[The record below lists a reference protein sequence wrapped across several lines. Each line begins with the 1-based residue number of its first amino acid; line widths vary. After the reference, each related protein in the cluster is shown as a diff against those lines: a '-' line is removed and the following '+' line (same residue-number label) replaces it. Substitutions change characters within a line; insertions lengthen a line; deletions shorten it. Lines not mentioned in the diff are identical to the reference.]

1 LSGHWSTGPGE
12 IFQQE
17 KEKKVITSMCQGG
30 HMSITRILVILS
42 VLSLFVGPGL
52 VTAQDIPFTIQAD
65 ESLQTAIDALYAAA
79 FDGAAPSYVE
89 AEADLLVTSDS
100 NALADATGNLPD
112 YFLPGA
118 GIVALTGNAN
128 AVGFIDF
135 VVSPD
140 GQQVLID
147 AGFLPAS
154 VTITDQAGN
163 TVEIPQPVRSV
174 ITPYSMAT
182 YMVYGVDGED
192 RLAAAG
198 YLNAR
203 DEPGISRMTQIDPRF
218 PELSSYTMSQKE
230 INVEEVALL
239 APDVILTS
247 TRSQWLDAVAELNI
261 PVVLFQ
267 GESPEALKEAV
278 RITGQMLGPNTAAR
292 AEAWVAYYDSI
303 LKKVETATAGL
314 DKHPTVL
321 FVGTEPLR
329 IASGDM
335 YQTSI
340 VEAAGGTSVS
350 RDLTGYWNDVNLEQI
365 VMWNPDVI
373 ITTPYGVSPD
383 ALTGSAEWRAV
394 SAAQNGQVYAMP
406 SYVAPWDTPIPE
418 SVLGVI
424 WMAGILYPDQ
434 VDLDCAT
441 ETAYFYHTFYNYELP
456 KSEITALCG
465 S

>member
-1 LSGHWSTGPGE
+1 
-12 IFQQE
+12 
-17 KEKKVITSMCQGG
+17 
-30 HMSITRILVILS
+30 MSITRILVVLLA
-42 VLSLFVGPGL
+42 LSLFVGPGL
-52 VTAQDIPFTIQAD
+52 VTAQDIPITIQAD
-65 ESLQTAIDALYAAA
+65 EALRPAIDALYAAA
-79 FDGAAPSYVE
+79 FDGAAPSYVD
-89 AEADLLVTSDS
+89 ADADLLVTSDS
-100 NALADATGNLPD
+100 NALAEADDGLPD
-112 YFLPGA
+112 YFLPEA
-118 GIVALTGNAN
+118 GIVALTDNAE
-128 AVGFIDF
+128 AASFIDF
-135 VVSPD
+135 AVLPD

-147 AGFLPAS
+147 AGLLPDS

-163 TVEIPQPVRSV
+163 TVEIPQPVRTIIS
-174 ITPYSMAT
+174 PYSMAT

-198 YLNAR
+198 FLNAR

-218 PELSSYTMSQKE
+218 PELTGYTMSQKE
-230 INVEEVALL
+230 INVEEIALL

-267 GESPEALKEAV
+267 GETPEKLKEAV

-303 LKKVETATAGL
+303 LEKVETATAGL
-314 DKHPTVL
+314 DQHPTVL
-321 FVGTEPLR
+321 FVGTEALR
-329 IASGDM
+329 IASGEM

-365 VMWNPDVI
+365 VVWNPDVI
-373 ITTPYGVSPD
+373 VATPYGVSPD
-383 ALTGSAEWRAV
+383 ALTGSAEWQAV
-394 SAAQNGQVYAMP
+394 SAVQNGQVYVMP

-424 WMAGILYPDQ
+424 WMAETLYPDQ
-434 VDLDCAT
+434 VDLDCAI
-441 ETAYFYHTFYNYELP
+441 ETAYFYRTFYNYELP
-456 KSEITALCG
+456 ENEITALCG